1 MAELSSSPIRLDFLT
16 PLAGALEGALSLCLC
31 EVKDAI
37 LLKSFAKCVKVTAC
51 AWFVAFFCASFDAAS
66 VMHALTVG
74 LFTLPKVWSMR
85 SAAVDDAVRA
95 PRAES
100 ARGGWGW

>member
-1 MAELSSSPIRLDFLT
+1 MAELSSGPIRLDFLT

-66 VMHALTVG
+66 VMHALTIA
-74 LFTLPKVWSMR
+74 LFTFPKVWSMR
-85 SAAVDDAVRA
+85 SAAVDDVVRA
-95 PRAES
+95 TRDALL
-100 ARGGWGW
+100 ARIWRV